1 MSETKVFKFSDDTIG
16 QIAKILQMAIL
27 TGTDVVDNLRM
38 FEVYED
44 NGSLFPSDDYASKFE
59 GNVEKLLEEALEF
72 NNDE

>member
-44 NGSLFPSDDYASKFE
+44 NGSLFPSDDYTANFE
-59 GNVEKLLEEALEF
+59 GNVEKLLEGALEF